1 MSAAAK
7 GLGRAASSAWMALAL
22 AICTCAHAQHAG
34 IRVDGAWARRA
45 PMLDGSGNGAA
56 YATLANSGKDA
67 DALIS
72 AASDVAGA
80 VEIHETY
87 QQSGIMKMRPL
98 DRIDVAPGATVEM
111 KPGGYHIMLLNL
123 KRDLKPGETTELTL
137 VFRKA
142 GAIAVKAEIR

>member
-7 GLGRAASSAWMALAL
+7 GVGRAASSAWTALAL
-22 AICTCAHAQHAG
+22 AMCTCAYAQHAG

-45 PMLDGSGNGAA
+45 PMLDGSGNGAV
-56 YATLANSGKDA
+56 YVTLVNAGREA

-72 AASDVAGA
+72 AASNVAGA

-87 QQSGIMKMRPL
+87 QQSGMMRMRPL
-98 DRIDVAPGATVEM
+98 DRIDVAPGAIVEM
-111 KPGGYHIMLLNL
+111 KPGGRHIMLLNL
-123 KRDLKPGETTELTL
+123 KRDLKSGETTELTL
-137 VFRKA
+137 VFRRA